1 MNLKN
6 KVALITGAGSGIGRQ
21 IAITFSQAGAA
32 VGVADLNIETAKQT
46 VTEIASQN
54 GQATAISMDVTDE
67 QQVNQGTQQLVNQY
81 GKIDILMSNAG
92 LQHVNPIIS
101 LEYKD
106 WRKIIAVHLDGAF
119 LTTRAAM
126 RHMVEQQTGGTILLM
141 GSIHSK
147 LASPFKAPYVSA
159 KHGILGLCR
168 AVAKEG
174 AEHNIRANVICPGFV
189 NTPLV
194 TKQIPEQAEKFN
206 ISQED
211 VINKIMLKDTVD
223 GEFTTTEDVA
233 DIALFL
239 AAFPNNSLTG
249 QSINVSHGWS
259 ME

>member
-1 MNLKN
+1 MDLKN

-21 IAITFSQAGAA
+21 IAMTFAQAGAS
-32 VGVADLNIETAKQT
+32 VGVADLNFESAKQT
-46 VTEIASQN
+46 ATEIESQN
-54 GQATAISMDVTDE
+54 GQATAIAVDVTDE
-67 QQVNQGTQQLVNQY
+67 QQVDQGTQQLVDQY

-92 LQHVNPIIS
+92 LQHVDPIIS
-101 LEYKD
+101 LKYED

-126 RHMVEQQTGGTILLM
+126 RHMIAQQTGGTILMM
-141 GSIHSK
+141 GSVHSK
-147 LASPFKAPYVSA
+147 LASPFKSPYVSA

-168 AVAKEG
+168 TVAKEG
-174 AEHNIRANVICPGFV
+174 AEYNIRANVICPGFV

-194 TKQIPEQAEKFN
+194 TKQIPAQAEKFN

-211 VINKIMLKDTVD
+211 VIKKIMLKDTVD
-223 GEFTTTEDVA
+223 GEFTTTKDVA
-233 DIALFL
+233 DTALFL